1 MKGSIIAGD
10 AACGRNGSSQH
21 IGTVICVVSAIVV
34 LTLVVLCY
42 GQYSSRISRRRIVQ
56 LSAPS
61 LSGEMS
67 LEEVLTKRH
76 ETRDFIARPLTASQ
90 VGQLAWAGQ
99 GMGEIR
105 PKLGT
110 RRLPERS
117 TDAMRLYFVTGDG
130 VFFYNPSA
138 NSLEQTFDRDVRMV
152 LAASVRGKTAPVNVG
167 CYIVIAGSARQL
179 TAKYGKKAR
188 SYILFEAGRIAQNI
202 ELQAVALELGTFGI
216 GSFDTRSVAKACRVA
231 RRLEPVYIVCVGY
244 PLNKEENG
252 EGAQPKKVLM
262 IIAGS
267 SFDDKQFFD
276 TKFALEQAGIEV
288 VVAGSVTGP
297 VVGLRRGTAESTVL
311 LSAVN
316 IADYD
321 AVVFVGGV
329 GSREYFANA
338 DAMKIAR
345 NAVESGKILAAIGIA
360 PRILANAGVLK
371 DVKATC
377 LAGGQNW
384 LKNAGATYT
393 GAPVEHDGLIITA
406 RDSMAAV
413 PFGRAIADALR
424 TGQQ

>member
-1 MKGSIIAGD
+1 MKGSIIAGG

-34 LTLVVLCY
+34 LTLGVLCH
-42 GQYSSRISRRRIVQ
+42 GQYTSRSSRHRIVQ

-67 LEEVLTKRH
+67 LEEVFAQWH
-76 ETRDFIARPLTASQ
+76 ETREFIARSLTASQ
-90 VGQLAWAGQ
+90 ISQLAWAGR
-99 GMGEIR
+99 GISEIR
-105 PKLGT
+105 PKLST

-138 NSLEQTFDRDVRMV
+138 NSLEQSFDRDVRMV
-152 LAASVRGKTAPVNVG
+152 LAASVRGKKAAVNVG
-167 CYIVIAGSARQL
+167 CYIVITGSARQL
-179 TAKYGKKAR
+179 TTKYGKKAR

-202 ELQAVALELGTFGI
+202 ELQAVALELGTLGV
-216 GSFDTRSVAKACRVA
+216 GSFDTRSVSRACRVA
-231 RRLEPVYIVCVGY
+231 RKLEPVYIVCVGY
-244 PLNKEENG
+244 PLNKEESG

-276 TKFALEQAGIEV
+276 TKFSLEGAGVEV
-288 VVAGSVTGP
+288 VVAGSVIGP
-297 VVGLRRGTAESTVL
+297 VVGLRGGTAESTIL
-311 LSAVN
+311 LSGVN
-316 IADYD
+316 VADYD

-338 DAMKIAR
+338 GAMQIAR
-345 NAVESGKILAAIGIA
+345 NAIESGKILAAIGIA

-377 LAGGQNW
+377 LAGEQNR
-384 LKNAGATYT
+384 LKDTGATYT
-393 GAPVEHDGLIITA
+393 GAPVERDGVIITA
-406 RDSMAAV
+406 RDTMAAV

-424 TGQQ
+424 AGRQ